1 MKIHPRF
8 IVIITLLLTV
18 YSSINY
24 YIGWHL
30 TKWFDAVGIAYIPG
44 LFWTVFGIIVYGYI
58 GGRIPLPH
66 VIKPIS
72 RLLKVVGSYYV
83 FVFEMGF
90 LLYLVTDLAGLFV
103 FLAGGDLEVYSL
115 YAGSIVIIAIL
126 ALLIIGSRNA
136 WSPIVRKYE
145 LVINKSISGTNK
157 EWTVAVASDIH
168 LGNVVGRK
176 HLRRL
181 VERVNAMQPDL
192 ILLPG
197 DVIDDTIEPFI
208 RNKMSDVLGQLKAK
222 YGTYAV
228 LGNHEYYGGH
238 IEQYMKEMNKI
249 GIKVLQDETV
259 DIAGAL
265 YVAGRKDK
273 TAESAAAGRLQVSEL
288 FSTLDMSKP
297 VILMDHQPMKFGAAA
312 EAGADIMLSGHTHRG
327 QFLPNHLF
335 TKRLF
340 ELDWGY
346 MRKGAMHVVVSSG
359 FGTWGPPIR
368 LGSRSEIIQLTIR
381 FQACSASEGG

>member
-1 MKIHPRF
+1 MRINPR
-8 IVIITLLLTV
+8 IIIIITLLLTV
-18 YSSINY
+18 YASINY

-30 TKWFDAVGIAYIPG
+30 TKWFDAAGIAYIPG
-44 LFWTVFGIIVYGYI
+44 LFWTVFGIIALGYI
-58 GGRIPLPH
+58 GGRIPLPRI
-66 VIKPIS
+66 IKPIG
-72 RLLKVVGSYYV
+72 RLLKVVGSYHI

-90 LLYLVTDLAGLFV
+90 LLLLVTDLAGLFV
-103 FLAGGDLEVYSL
+103 FIAIGNLEVYTL
-115 YAGSIVIIAIL
+115 YAGYLDVIVIL

-145 LVINKSISGTNK
+145 LVIDKPIPGSNK

-168 LGNVVGRK
+168 LGNIVGRK

-181 VERVNAMQPDL
+181 VELVNAMKPEL

-208 RNKMSDVLGQLKAK
+208 RNKMSNVLGQLKAK
-222 YGTYAV
+222 HGTYAV

-238 IEQYMKEMNKI
+238 IERYIEEMNKI
-249 GIKVLQDETV
+249 GINVLQDETV
-259 DIAGAL
+259 DIAGIL

-273 TAESAAAGRLQVSEL
+273 TAESAEPAGRLKVSEL
-288 FSTLDMSKP
+288 FSKLDKSKP
-297 VILMDHQPMKFGAAA
+297 VILMDHQPTKFGVAA
-312 EAGADIMLSGHTHRG
+312 EAGADVMLSGHTHHG
-327 QFLPNHLF
+327 QFVPNHLF
-335 TKRLF
+335 TRRLF

-346 MRKGAMHVVVSSG
+346 LRKGAMHVVVSSG

-381 FQACSASEGG
+381 FQA